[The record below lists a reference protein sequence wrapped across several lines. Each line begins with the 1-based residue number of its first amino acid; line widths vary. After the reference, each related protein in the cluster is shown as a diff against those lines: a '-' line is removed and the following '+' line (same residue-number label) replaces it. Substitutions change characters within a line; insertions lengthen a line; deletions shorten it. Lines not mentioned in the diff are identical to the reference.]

1 MKFFPL
7 LLLLI
12 IVSATIYVVK
22 TNYFPFLMTIL
33 VLSVMGILLQLP
45 NIFNKKIVRTLN
57 LAIFISVAASSMMVN
72 YGI

>member
-7 LLLLI
+7 LLILT
-12 IVSATIYVVK
+12 IVSATVYVVK
-22 TNYFPFLMTIL
+22 TNYFPFLMTLL
-33 VLSVMGILLQLP
+33 VLSVIGVLLQLP

-57 LAIFISVAASSMMVN
+57 LGIFISVAASSMMVN